1 MLVSEV
7 MTSPALSLPVSA
19 TLDDV
24 VELLGGSGISAI
36 PVVDEAG
43 RCVGIVSEADVLRQ
57 PLPRD
62 PRAHLWT
69 TSATSGPSPSLD
81 EVMTKD
87 PTCVAPT
94 DDCADV
100 AALFARSGFKSM
112 PVVDDDRLVGVVSRS
127 DILRAMSV
135 SSASLADAVSKA
147 VTSVGMPERTVTV
160 QSGHVVVT
168 PTGDGLDDAV
178 VAVVST
184 VPGVRS
190 VRLG

>member
-7 MTSPALSLPVSA
+7 MTSPALSLPSTA

-24 VELLGGSGISAI
+24 VELLGGSGISAV
-36 PVVDEAG
+36 PVVDGAG
-43 RCVGIVSEADVLRQ
+43 RCVGIVSEADVLTE

-62 PRAHLWT
+62 PRAHMWT
-69 TSATSGPSPSLD
+69 APASGGPSRTLD
-81 EVMTKD
+81 EVMTAN

-94 DDCADV
+94 DDCAEV

-112 PVVDDDRLVGVVSRS
+112 PVVEDDRLVGVVSRS

-135 SSASLADAVSKA
+135 SNSSLASAVSHA
-147 VTSVGMPERTVTV
+147 FTSAGMPERAISV
-160 QSGHVVVT
+160 QSGHVVVS
-168 PTGDGLDDAV
+168 PADDGLDDAV
-178 VAVVST
+178 LAVVQT